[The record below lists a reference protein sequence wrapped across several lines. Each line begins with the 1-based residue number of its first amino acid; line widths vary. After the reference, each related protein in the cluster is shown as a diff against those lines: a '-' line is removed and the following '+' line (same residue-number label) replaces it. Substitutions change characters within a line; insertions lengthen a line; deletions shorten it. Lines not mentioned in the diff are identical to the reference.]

1 MAEFKDEKDLA
12 RFLQCSSILEARV
25 ANAYKHLADRV
36 KNTTAKFLLQHIIYD
51 TFKHSDMLR
60 GIGNTVARLK
70 VNAEDCEGIWGEVW
84 KALIEDSIRELSQK
98 NKITNR
104 EFASHIDAMKKLESY
119 FAEEYLTTLHTRT
132 IKLIAQQHHI
142 DLGSYTTILEWIVE
156 DEKRHEQT
164 LAMIRN
170 IITDQRKPNLT
181 KQNSHRLQPARTN
194 AARRANNGLKTAN
207 PQRKPRKLA
216 KKV

>member
-156 DEKRHEQT
+156 DEKRHEQI
-164 LAMIRN
+164 LIMINN
-170 IITDQRKPNLT
+170 IITKQRKRN
-181 KQNSHRLQPARTN
+181 
-194 AARRANNGLKTAN
+194 
-207 PQRKPRKLA
+207 
-216 KKV
+216 